1 MTHHTRLLMV
11 FSFQFFAERCSW
23 DFGDHHRRR
32 GYFTQSLRE
41 GEAGGRRSSLGK
53 SSRGQGKW
61 LPPLTLPPSSP
72 CCFRFSDP
80 IPRLTS
86 PPRPLTSSSPA
97 PLETSSAPAMSLA
110 VSGRRTS
117 ANLKTLRRRS
127 PYTGEAQDTSICSAG
142 FPLSVRVCLT
152 SYLPASRPCHCA

>member
-1 MTHHTRLLMV
+1 MGLWGSPQALGLFYQEPQGRGGWRQEQQPGREQPGTR
-11 FSFQFFAERCSW
+11 
-23 DFGDHHRRR
+23 
-32 GYFTQSLRE
+32 
-41 GEAGGRRSSLGK
+41 
-53 SSRGQGKW
+53 KW

-72 CCFRFSDP
+72 CCFCFSDP